1 MRSSVGSEQIVV
13 ADMGSA
19 VERAHRGEPDVLA
32 DIMRQHNRRMFRIAR
47 AILRNDAEA
56 EDIVQD
62 AFVKAF
68 TELGSLREP
77 SSAAAWLAKI
87 TANLAISRVRLLKR
101 RGRVVLADGEL
112 EDRPDDMETDQYTP
126 ERLAAMGD
134 VRRLLENA
142 IDRLPD
148 GFREVFMLRVVEH
161 MSVEETATTLGVLA
175 ADGEIAPAPRQVHAA
190 ERSRGTPDGGFT
202 HRLSLRRRAL
212 PQGDRCRA
220 CPLEYA
226 NDDFASLTS
235 PVLLSLIY
243 ANHDGEKNV
252 EENCDVSRPV
262 GRCHDH
268 SCAC

>member
-1 MRSSVGSEQIVV
+1 MGSDQIVNF
-13 ADMGSA
+13 DMGRA
-19 VERAHRGEPDVLA
+19 VEQAQRGEPDVLA

-68 TELGSLREP
+68 TELRSLREP

-101 RGRVVLADGEL
+101 RGQVVLVDGEL
-112 EDRPDDMETDQYTP
+112 EDRPDDMETDQHTP
-126 ERLAAMGD
+126 ELLTAMGD

-175 ADGEIAPAPRQVHAA
+175 ATVKSRLHRAKAMLRSDLEVHLTAV
-190 ERSRGTPDGGFT
+190 
-202 HRLSLRRRAL
+202 
-212 PQGDRCRA
+212 
-220 CPLEYA
+220 
-226 NDDFASLTS
+226 SLTAF
-235 PVLLSLIY
+235 PFGGARCQRVTEAVLARLNLPTTTL
-243 ANHDGEKNV
+243 H
-252 EENCDVSRPV
+252 
-262 GRCHDH
+262 H
-268 SCAC
+268 

>member
-1 MRSSVGSEQIVV
+1 MGSDEMPSV
-13 ADMGSA
+13 DMGLA
-19 VERAHRGEPDVLA
+19 VERAQRGEPDVLA

-112 EDRPDDMETDQYTP
+112 EDRPDDMEADQHTP
-126 ERLAAMGD
+126 ERLTAMGD
-134 VRRLLENA
+134 VRRLLEKA

-175 ADGEIAPAPRQVHAA
+175 ATVKSRLHRAKAML
-190 ERSRGTPDGGFT
+190 RSD
-202 HRLSLRRRAL
+202 
-212 PQGDRCRA
+212 
-220 CPLEYA
+220 LEEHLTA
-226 NDDFASLTS
+226 VSLTAF
-235 PVLLSLIY
+235 PFGGARCQRVTQAVLARLNLPTTIL
-243 ANHDGEKNV
+243 H
-252 EENCDVSRPV
+252 
-262 GRCHDH
+262 H
-268 SCAC
+268 

>member
-1 MRSSVGSEQIVV
+1 MRSSMGSEQIVGV
-13 ADMGSA
+13 DMGLA
-19 VERAHRGEPDVLA
+19 VERAQRGEPDVLV

-77 SSAAAWLAKI
+77 GSVAAWLAKI
-87 TANLAISRVRLLKR
+87 TANLAISRGRLLKR
-101 RGRVVLADGEL
+101 RGRIVLADGEL
-112 EDRPDDMETDQYTP
+112 EDRPDDMETDQHTP
-126 ERLAAMGD
+126 ELLTAMGD

-175 ADGEIAPAPRQVHAA
+175 ATVKSRLHRAKAML
-190 ERSRGTPDGGFT
+190 RSD
-202 HRLSLRRRAL
+202 
-212 PQGDRCRA
+212 
-220 CPLEYA
+220 LEEHLTA
-226 NDDFASLTS
+226 VSLTAF
-235 PVLLSLIY
+235 PFGGKRCQRVTDAVLAHL
-243 ANHDGEKNV
+243 NV
-252 EENCDVSRPV
+252 PTMTL
-262 GRCHDH
+262 HH
-268 SCAC
+268 

>member
-1 MRSSVGSEQIVV
+1 MRSSMGSDEMPSV
-13 ADMGSA
+13 DMGLA
-19 VERAHRGEPDVLA
+19 VERAQRGEPDVLA

-112 EDRPDDMETDQYTP
+112 EDRPDDMEADQHTP
-126 ERLAAMGD
+126 ERLTAMGD
-134 VRRLLENA
+134 VRRLLEKA

-175 ADGEIAPAPRQVHAA
+175 ATVKSRLHRAKAML
-190 ERSRGTPDGGFT
+190 RSDLEEHLTAVSLTAFPFGG
-202 HRLSLRRRAL
+202 A
-212 PQGDRCRA
+212 RCRR
-220 CPLEYA
+220 
-226 NDDFASLTS
+226 LTDA
-235 PVLLSLIY
+235 VLTRLNLPTTIL
-243 ANHDGEKNV
+243 H
-252 EENCDVSRPV
+252 
-262 GRCHDH
+262 H
-268 SCAC
+268 

>member
-1 MRSSVGSEQIVV
+1 MPSV
-13 ADMGSA
+13 DMGLA
-19 VERAHRGEPDVLA
+19 IERAHRGEPDVLA

-47 AILRNDAEA
+47 SILRNDAEA

-68 TELGSLREP
+68 TELGNLRN
-77 SSAAAWLAKI
+77 SASAAAWLAKI

-112 EDRPDDMETDQYTP
+112 EDRPDDMESDQQTP
-126 ERLAAMGD
+126 ERLTAMGD

-175 ADGEIAPAPRQVHAA
+175 ATVKSRLHRAKAMLRSDLEVHLTAV
-190 ERSRGTPDGGFT
+190 
-202 HRLSLRRRAL
+202 
-212 PQGDRCRA
+212 
-220 CPLEYA
+220 
-226 NDDFASLTS
+226 SLTAF
-235 PVLLSLIY
+235 PFGGARCQRVTEAVLARLNLPTTTL
-243 ANHDGEKNV
+243 H
-252 EENCDVSRPV
+252 
-262 GRCHDH
+262 H
-268 SCAC
+268 

>member
-1 MRSSVGSEQIVV
+1 MSSDEMPGL
-13 ADMGSA
+13 DMGLA
-19 VERAHRGEPDVLA
+19 VERARRGESDVLA

-47 AILRNDAEA
+47 GILRNDAEA

-68 TELGSLREP
+68 TELGSLRNS

-112 EDRPDDMETDQYTP
+112 EDRPDDMETDQHTP
-126 ERLAAMGD
+126 ERLTAMGD

-175 ADGEIAPAPRQVHAA
+175 ATVKSRLHRAKTML
-190 ERSRGTPDGGFT
+190 RSD
-202 HRLSLRRRAL
+202 
-212 PQGDRCRA
+212 
-220 CPLEYA
+220 LEEHLTA
-226 NDDFASLTS
+226 VSLTAF
-235 PVLLSLIY
+235 PFGGKRCQRVTDAVLARLNIQTTTL
-243 ANHDGEKNV
+243 H
-252 EENCDVSRPV
+252 
-262 GRCHDH
+262 H
-268 SCAC
+268 

>member
-1 MRSSVGSEQIVV
+1 MPSV
-13 ADMGSA
+13 DMGSA
-19 VERAHRGEPDVLA
+19 VARAQRGEPDVLA
-32 DIMRQHNRRMFRIAR
+32 AIMRQHNRRMFRIAR

-112 EDRPDDMETDQYTP
+112 EDRLDDMETDQHTP
-126 ERLAAMGD
+126 ERLTAMGD

-161 MSVEETATTLGVLA
+161 MSVEETATTLGVLSA
-175 ADGEIAPAPRQVHAA
+175 TVKSRLHRANAML
-190 ERSRGTPDGGFT
+190 RSN
-202 HRLSLRRRAL
+202 
-212 PQGDRCRA
+212 
-220 CPLEYA
+220 LEEHLTA
-226 NDDFASLTS
+226 VSLTAF
-235 PVLLSLIY
+235 PFGGARCQRVTDAVLARLNLPTTTL
-243 ANHDGEKNV
+243 H
-252 EENCDVSRPV
+252 
-262 GRCHDH
+262 H
-268 SCAC
+268 